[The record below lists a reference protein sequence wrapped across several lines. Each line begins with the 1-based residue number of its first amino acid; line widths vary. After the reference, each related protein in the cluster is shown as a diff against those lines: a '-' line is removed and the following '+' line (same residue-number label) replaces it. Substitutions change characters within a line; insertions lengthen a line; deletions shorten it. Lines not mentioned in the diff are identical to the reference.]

1 MCSQSNAWLSKL
13 RVRRHFLSD
22 IPSRIQDKALEM
34 VFYPWVIKVF
44 ETIYEWASGKR
55 YDVLVRV
62 WMRCNEPWLE
72 GNIKFKRIVSL
83 EPIRRK
89 GQISFLKY
97 SFRRAWRKLY
107 FLVRYF
113 TNVGPGS
120 AYPPVCR
127 PTWDP

>member
-1 MCSQSNAWLSKL
+1 
-13 RVRRHFLSD
+13 
-22 IPSRIQDKALEM
+22 M
-34 VFYPWVIKVF
+34 VFNPGVIKVF

-83 EPIRRK
+83 EPVRRK

-97 SFRRAWRKLY
+97 SFRRARRKLY
-107 FLVRYF
+107 FLVRYL
-113 TNVGPGS
+113 TNVGLGQLT
-120 AYPPVCR
+120 YLPVCR

>member
-1 MCSQSNAWLSKL
+1 MCSQSNAWLSKF

-34 VFYPWVIKVF
+34 VLYPWVIKVF
-44 ETIYEWASGKR
+44 ETIYEWAPGKR

-62 WMRCNEPWLE
+62 WMRCNESWLE
-72 GNIKFKRIVSL
+72 GNIKVKRIVSL

-97 SFRRAWRKLY
+97 SFRRAW
-107 FLVRYF
+107 
-113 TNVGPGS
+113 
-120 AYPPVCR
+120 
-127 PTWDP
+127 